1 MKNITL
7 LQVASIIGE
16 ESVQKLINAF
26 PGDRI
31 YLKRDLV
38 DIQARNKQ
46 ILNEWYH
53 SQISKEELSKKYY
66 LSISTINNI
75 IREGIKRQ

>member
-1 MKNITL
+1 MKNISL
-7 LQVASIIGE
+7 LQVDGIIGE

-38 DIQARNKQ
+38 DIQQRNKQ
-46 ILNEWYH
+46 ILDEWYNT
-53 SQISKEELSKKYY
+53 QITKEELAEKYY

-75 IREGIKRQ
+75 IREGAKGY

>member
-1 MKNITL
+1 MKNISL
-7 LQVASIIGE
+7 LQVAGIIGE

-38 DIQARNKQ
+38 DIQQRNKQ
-46 ILNEWYH
+46 ILDEWYNT
-53 SQISKEELSKKYY
+53 QITKEELAEKYY

-75 IREGIKRQ
+75 IREGAKGY